1 MKPYLSPRSF
11 SLLTVLL
18 ALLTIGCS
26 PAIYTN
32 VSNSYPTAS
41 HGTTVAVFRSEPTTP
56 PAEILGTVIVKDTGF
71 SRFNYKTAVATAA
84 EKIVHIGG
92 NGLHIEYFRKSG
104 FLPSGLLEGQM
115 LRFADSLYKDLLAD
129 SLCSACTVPESRLA
143 KSSTEKPM
151 PKHSFYANAAYAF
164 ILSKFMVPAGA
175 TGDASRGFEF
185 NAGYNYTP
193 KKTWGYGGRYA
204 RFASSIDL
212 HEGHRTYKDRITLQY
227 LAPEAT
233 IRVVGARWAFHAA
246 LGLGYASYS
255 EKIGDVKATIEG
267 VGVHLALAVE
277 YRISKSLGIALDCY
291 EIISLFD
298 DERISAGN
306 EVAGIKRMGF
316 AGGLRVHF

>member
-1 MKPYLSPRSF
+1 M
-11 SLLTVLL
+11 LTRNLYERL
-18 ALLTIGCS
+18 EQLPHRFARYHGRRI
-26 PAIYTN
+26 PIRTN
-32 VSNSYPTAS
+32 HA
-41 HGTTVAVFRSEPTTP
+41 AR
-56 PAEILGTVIVKDTGF
+56 EILGTVIVKDTGF

-84 EKIVHIGG
+84 EKIVRIGG
-92 NGLHIEYFRKSG
+92 NGLHIDYFRKSG

-164 ILSKFMVPAGA
+164 ILSKFMAPAGA

-204 RFASSIDL
+204 RFASSVDL
-212 HEGHRTYKDRITLQY
+212 HERHRTYKDRITLQY

-233 IRVVGARWAFHAA
+233 IRAVGARWAFHAA